1 MSKISVGIYI
11 SYEATTQ
18 QGMDNQQIKADSL
31 IYCIFLSISIATI
44 SCWRARNRLSLFM
57 GSQVSGQCSVSAV
70 LSEDLLASDTK
81 HTLIQPRGP
90 V

>member
-11 SYEATTQ
+11 NYEATTQ

-31 IYCIFLSISIATI
+31 IYCIFLSIATI
-44 SCWRARNRLSLFM
+44 SCWRARNRLSLCM
-57 GSQVSGQCSVSAV
+57 GSQVSGQCSISAA
-70 LSEDLLASDTK
+70 LSEALLASDTAR
-81 HTLIQPRGP
+81 TLTQPQGP

>member
-81 HTLIQPRGP
+81 HTLIQPWGP